1 MVNVAFKRS
10 IHLYNYEPGGAKPHP
25 NWQSEQMPEQNK
37 REKSWLSAIPGRPIV
52 CALVLFAGINVTLST
67 LKPNLQVKPTELPV
81 RLSWEWWRTKSY
93 LAEPKAPDVVVMGSS
108 LMMIPTSLIDA
119 DFLNKNIDAVKHP
132 HSVFLENRL
141 QDAGAP
147 KGISC
152 FNFALPGAMISDQ
165 YFTAHSLFTGS
176 HAPKVILLGLTLRD
190 FIDSGVDSA
199 TSTPTYQFFRHFEK
213 QNDVQHLLTVTPQ
226 AAAEAFYNNL
236 NYLSDKR
243 LELQTYF
250 SKPINKV
257 GNNALSGIPVN
268 STFNTK
274 DTQEKGD
281 GNILG
286 SATVTEGNFILPPH
300 KVTPWKDNTRE
311 YKKRFASANEKLFQ
325 NQVAFFD
332 KLLADAKANN
342 VKVVVANMPLTEKNM
357 SLMPK
362 GMYEKYMSEMSKRA
376 ERGDISLV
384 DLNSHWV
391 FHNEDFQDT
400 AHLNAAGGAKFMDL
414 VAKSLAGNNRVKEA
428 LAITGSLDTNR
439 QTASK
444 SAPPL

>member
-1 MVNVAFKRS
+1 
-10 IHLYNYEPGGAKPHP
+10 
-25 NWQSEQMPEQNK
+25 MPEQNHK
-37 REKSWLSAIPGRPIV
+37 VKSWLSVVPGRPIV
-52 CALVLFAGINVTLST
+52 CALVLFVGINVGLSA
-67 LKPNLQVKPTELPV
+67 LKPNLQIKPTELPV

-93 LAEPKAPDVVVMGSS
+93 LSEPKAPDVVVMGSS

-119 DFLNKNIDAVKHP
+119 DFLNRNIDAVKHP
-132 HSVFLENRL
+132 HSVFLEKRL
-141 QDAGAP
+141 QESGAP
-147 KGISC
+147 SDISC

-165 YFTAHSLFTGS
+165 YFTAHSLFTGNR
-176 HAPKVILLGLTLRD
+176 APKVMLLGLTLRD

-213 QNDVQHLLTVTPQ
+213 TSDVQNLLTVSPQ
-226 AAAEAFYNNL
+226 AAAEAAYNNL

-250 SKPINKV
+250 SKPVNKA
-257 GNNALSGIPVN
+257 GNNALAGIPVN
-268 STFNTK
+268 SSFNPRETH
-274 DTQEKGD
+274 EKGD

-286 SATVTEGNFILPPH
+286 STTVTEGNFILPPH

-332 KLLADAKANN
+332 KLLADARANH

-357 SLMPK
+357 SLMPP
-362 GMYEKYMSEMSKRA
+362 GMYAKYMDEMTRRA

-384 DLNSHWV
+384 NLNSHWV
-391 FHNEDFQDT
+391 FHDADFQDT

-414 VAKSLAGNNRVKEA
+414 VAKSLANNDKVKEA
-428 LAITGSLDTNR
+428 LAIPVSARSGR
-439 QTASK
+439 QTAATE